1 MNQFTT
7 KLYTEMERSLQQ
19 AAIDHPNPMDRAL
32 VSYRL
37 VEKTMEELKQFVQ
50 DHSFENEAE
59 EIRFFKFTKP
69 RFQRHLIYFSELIY
83 MEAEK
88 PVADKGSRITF
99 YKREIKRNLCF
110 ITRHKALRSY
120 IKLGSENEDK
130 ILFLRQHGGQHL
142 YPEYS
147 GDIDTSFCTMSSY
160 NLAKLHAF
168 DMINK
173 HLAREIEQTKGRR
186 LMPKSLTAE
195 KNVHL
200 VWTGTKAEL
209 VELAY
214 GLLAKGTI
222 NHGRALIKEIIEGLE
237 QTFSI
242 KIGNFYRIYTDLT
255 MRKKSRTPFFD
266 GVKDQLE
273 KRMDSVL

>member
-7 KLYTEMERSLQQ
+7 KLYTEMEHSLQQ
-19 AAIDHPNPMDRAL
+19 VSIDHPQPMERAL
-32 VSYRL
+32 TSYRI
-37 VEKTMEELKQFVQ
+37 VEKAMEELKQFVQ
-50 DHSFENEAE
+50 AHNFPSEAE
-59 EIRFFKFTKP
+59 EIRFFKFIKP
-69 RFQRHLIYFSELIY
+69 RFQRHLIFYSELIY

-88 PVADKGSRITF
+88 PVADKGSRIAF

-110 ITRHKALRSY
+110 IARHKALRSY

-147 GDIDTSFCTMSSY
+147 GDIDTSFCTLSSY

-168 DMINK
+168 DMINR
-173 HLAREIEQTKGRR
+173 HLSREMEQTKGRR
-186 LMPKSLTAE
+186 VPARDLTTE
-195 KNVHL
+195 KNVQL

-214 GLLAKGTI
+214 GLLAKGTL
-222 NHGRALIKEIIEGLE
+222 NHGRALIKEIIAALE

-266 GVKDQLE
+266 GVKDHLE

>member
-1 MNQFTT
+1 
-7 KLYTEMERSLQQ
+7 MERSLQQ
-19 AAIDHPNPMDRAL
+19 ASIDHPNPMDRAQT
-32 VSYRL
+32 SYRI
-37 VEKTMEELKQFVQ
+37 VEKTMEKLKQYVQ
-50 DHSFENEAE
+50 EHGFESEAD
-59 EIRFFKFTKP
+59 EIKFFKFDKP
-69 RFQRHLIYFSELIY
+69 RIQRHLIYYSELIY

-88 PVADKGSRITF
+88 PVADKGSRISF

-110 ITRHKALRSY
+110 IARHKALRSY

-130 ILFLRQHGGQHL
+130 LLFLRQHGGQHL

-147 GDIDTSFCTMSSY
+147 GDIDTSFCTLSSY

-168 DMINK
+168 DMVNK
-173 HLAREIEQTKGRR
+173 YLATEIEQTKGRR
-186 LMPKSLTAE
+186 ITSKGLTTE
-195 KNVHL
+195 KNVQL

-222 NHGRALIKEIIEGLE
+222 NHGRALIKEIIAALE

-266 GVKDQLE
+266 GVKDHLE